1 MNLDNDDLLILL
13 FFFLLYWYG
22 LRSKPLRNPHDP

>member
-1 MNLDNDDLLILL
+1 MSDEDMLILL

-22 LRSKPLRNPHDP
+22 LRSKPIRREW